1 MLQFQIQSDS
11 DIPASKQLLDQ
22 IRFAIASRQYPPG
35 HRLPST
41 RQLAMITGL
50 HRNTISKIYQQLEED
65 GLVSSQAGSGIYVK
79 TPPQSREDLVGDY
92 PLARKLINRSL
103 DELLQ
108 QNLSLRQIRELLLAE
123 IDWRLLS
130 STKVLIT
137 IPRSDLGAGEL
148 ILKEL
153 EQSLKMPVEL
163 VPMEELSLVL
173 ANSESVTVV
182 TSRYFINVAEAIA
195 STYRV
200 RVIPIDI
207 YDYSQE
213 LAIVKQLPPESRL
226 GLVSISQGIL
236 NIAEILIHSL
246 RGDEVLVISAQINE
260 TEKLRGLIRTT
271 QTIISDQASY
281 PQVQLLLQQ
290 YRGEII
296 RTPALICS
304 ENYIGQKSIQLL
316 KRELGLGD
324 DQIQII

>member
-130 STKVLIT
+130 STKILIA

-236 NIAEILIHSL
+236 NIAEILIHSI

-324 DQIQII
+324 DQI

>member
-79 TPPQSREDLVGDY
+79 TPPQSREDLIGDY

-130 STKVLIT
+130 STKILIA

-246 RGDEVLVISAQINE
+246 RGDEVLVISAQTNE

-324 DQIQII
+324 DQI

>member
-79 TPPQSREDLVGDY
+79 TPPQSREDLLGDY

-108 QNLSLRQIRELLLAE
+108 QNLSLGQIRELLLAE

-130 STKVLIT
+130 STKILIT

-246 RGDEVLVISAQINE
+246 RGDEVLVISAQITE

-290 YRGEII
+290 YRGDII

-324 DQIQII
+324 DPI

>member
-130 STKVLIT
+130 STKILIA

-153 EQSLKMPVEL
+153 EQSLKMPIEL

-290 YRGEII
+290 YRGDII

-324 DQIQII
+324 DQI

>member
-1 MLQFQIQSDS
+1 
-11 DIPASKQLLDQ
+11 
-22 IRFAIASRQYPPG
+22 
-35 HRLPST
+35 
-41 RQLAMITGL
+41 
-50 HRNTISKIYQQLEED
+50 
-65 GLVSSQAGSGIYVK
+65 
-79 TPPQSREDLVGDY
+79 
-92 PLARKLINRSL
+92 LINRSL

-130 STKVLIT
+130 STKILIT

-324 DQIQII
+324 DQI

>member
-130 STKVLIT
+130 STKILIT

-236 NIAEILIHSL
+236 NIAEILIHSI

>member
-22 IRFAIASRQYPPG
+22 VRFAIASRQYPPG

-130 STKVLIT
+130 STKILIT

-290 YRGEII
+290 YRGDII

-324 DQIQII
+324 DPI

>member
-1 MLQFQIQSDS
+1 
-11 DIPASKQLLDQ
+11 
-22 IRFAIASRQYPPG
+22 
-35 HRLPST
+35 
-41 RQLAMITGL
+41 MITGL

-130 STKVLIT
+130 STKILIT

-236 NIAEILIHSL
+236 NIAEILIHSI

-324 DQIQII
+324 DQI

>member
-79 TPPQSREDLVGDY
+79 TPPQSREDLLGDY

-108 QNLSLRQIRELLLAE
+108 QNLSLGQIRELLLAE

-130 STKVLIT
+130 STKILIT

-290 YRGEII
+290 YRGDII

-324 DQIQII
+324 DQI

>member
-79 TPPQSREDLVGDY
+79 TPPQSREDLLGDY

-130 STKVLIT
+130 STKILIT

-290 YRGEII
+290 YRGDII

-324 DQIQII
+324 DQI

>member
-79 TPPQSREDLVGDY
+79 TPPQSREDLLGDY

-130 STKVLIT
+130 STKILIT

-236 NIAEILIHSL
+236 NIAEILIHSI

-324 DQIQII
+324 DQI

>member
-130 STKVLIT
+130 STKILIT

-236 NIAEILIHSL
+236 NIAEILIHSI

-324 DQIQII
+324 DQI

>member
-130 STKVLIT
+130 STKILIA

-153 EQSLKMPVEL
+153 EQSLKMPIEL

-213 LAIVKQLPPESRL
+213 LAIVKQLPPASRL

-236 NIAEILIHSL
+236 NIAEILIHSI

-290 YRGEII
+290 YRGDII

-324 DQIQII
+324 DQI

>member
-79 TPPQSREDLVGDY
+79 TPPQSREDLLGDY

-108 QNLSLRQIRELLLAE
+108 QNLSLGQIRELLLAE

-130 STKVLIT
+130 STKILIT

-290 YRGEII
+290 YRGDII

-324 DQIQII
+324 DPI

>member
-22 IRFAIASRQYPPG
+22 VRFAIASRQYPPG

-79 TPPQSREDLVGDY
+79 TPPQSREDLLGDY

-130 STKVLIT
+130 STKILIT

-316 KRELGLGD
+316 RRELGLGN
-324 DQIQII
+324 DQI

>member
-79 TPPQSREDLVGDY
+79 TPPQSREDLLGDY

-108 QNLSLRQIRELLLAE
+108 QNLSLGQIRELLLAE

-130 STKVLIT
+130 STKILIT

-324 DQIQII
+324 DQI

>member
-79 TPPQSREDLVGDY
+79 TPPQSREDLLGDY

-108 QNLSLRQIRELLLAE
+108 QNLSLGQIRELLLAE

-130 STKVLIT
+130 STKILIT

-324 DQIQII
+324 DPI

>member
-22 IRFAIASRQYPPG
+22 VRFAIASRQYPPG

-79 TPPQSREDLVGDY
+79 TPPQSREDLLGDY

-130 STKVLIT
+130 STKILIT

-236 NIAEILIHSL
+236 NIAEILIHSI

-316 KRELGLGD
+316 KRELGLGN
-324 DQIQII
+324 DQI